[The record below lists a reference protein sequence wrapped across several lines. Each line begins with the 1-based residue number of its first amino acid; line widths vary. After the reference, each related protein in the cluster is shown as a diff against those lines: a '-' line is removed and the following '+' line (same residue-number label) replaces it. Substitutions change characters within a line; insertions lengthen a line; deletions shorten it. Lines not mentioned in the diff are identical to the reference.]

1 MKGISLTTASWSL
14 SVSFLSFLSDSKSDR
29 RKYNMESF
37 WKFGFAELSDI
48 GAQKMA
54 SLVFFCKS
62 FNSTPIFSCC
72 ASPHVPTFF
81 SDGQVS
87 EKSMNKFPPCSPPGE
102 SKTWP
107 PSKINLP
114 FHWSKFS
121 QNTRNTWKHLQPL
134 CYAPSYPSLSLLLLS
149 SSQGSLQSSLDT
161 PEDVQG
167 YRGRQLPAGLL
178 CWAERHSQQ
187 HNWSKERRQHSWQP
201 PGATEL
207 GASPIWRA
215 NTWSQEVTASYML

>member
-102 SKTWP
+102 FKTWP
-107 PSKINLP
+107 PAKLTYPSTDPSSAKIPGIPGSICSPSAMPQAILP
-114 FHWSKFS
+114 FHYYCSLPAK
-121 QNTRNTWKHLQPL
+121 
-134 CYAPSYPSLSLLLLS
+134 APS
-149 SSQGSLQSSLDT
+149 
-161 PEDVQG
+161 
-167 YRGRQLPAGLL
+167 
-178 CWAERHSQQ
+178 
-187 HNWSKERRQHSWQP
+187 
-201 PGATEL
+201 
-207 GASPIWRA
+207 SPH
-215 NTWSQEVTASYML
+215 